1 MKPIEIDK
9 GTLAQGGVIPFFIG
23 AMIATLI
30 GLSVAW
36 PVMDGAINGGSG
48 ASATL
53 TFSGNVT
60 CNQLVN
66 VTNGAGTKA
75 VFEFNITSGGCTAAN
90 TGFATVTLGANQ
102 NTSTI
107 SATNLTTALNA
118 NATVSGTMTASNPSA
133 GVVTL
138 TYDTHG
144 AAGNL
149 AGVVLAEGVAGTW
162 SGTTL
167 SNGVSDA
174 TTMPSAAGT
183 IVDQLPLFLV
193 LILLMV
199 FVKVIV

>member
-1 MKPIEIDK
+1 MKPIEINK

-30 GLSVAW
+30 ALSVVW
-36 PVMDGAINGGSG
+36 PVMDGAINGGAG
-48 ASATL
+48 AYATL
-53 TFSGNVT
+53 TFSGNAT

-66 VTNGAGTKA
+66 VTNGAGAKA
-75 VFEFNITSGGCTAAN
+75 VFEFNITDGGCVAAN
-90 TGFATVTLGANQ
+90 TGKATVTLGHYHNS
-102 NTSTI
+102 TSE

-118 NATVSGTMTASNPSA
+118 NATVSGTMTATNPSA

-138 TYDTHG
+138 TYDTRG
-144 AAGNL
+144 AAGDL

-162 SGTTL
+162 SDTTL
-167 SNGVSDA
+167 SGGVSDA
-174 TTMPSAAGT
+174 STMPSAAGT

-199 FVKVIV
+199 FVKAIV